1 MTASEASPPALEV
14 RPAAPEE
21 APVLANLLE
30 LYAHD
35 FSLIADLHL
44 GQDGRYGYSRL
55 AQYWTDP
62 TRLPFLV
69 RVDGRPAGFALIA
82 RGSEISGDPEVWD
95 VSEFFVV
102 RRHRRR
108 GVGAAVAHELWRRH
122 PGRWEVR
129 VMENNV
135 PAIAFW
141 AAAVRNF
148 TGRDPKPALVLSDD
162 RRWQVFSFDST
173 AA

>member
-1 MTASEASPPALEV
+1 MSPAESPPALEV
-14 RPAAPEE
+14 SPAAPEE

-35 FSLIADLHL
+35 FSAIADLHL
-44 GQDGRYGYSRL
+44 GRDGRYGYSRL

-62 TRLPFLV
+62 TRFPFLV

-82 RGSEISGDPEVWD
+82 KGSEISGDPEVWD

-108 GVGAAVAHELWRRH
+108 GVGAAVAHEIWRRF

-129 VMENNV
+129 VMENN
-135 PAIAFW
+135 PAAIAFW
-141 AAAVRNF
+141 AAAVRDF
-148 TGRDPKPALVLSDD
+148 IGAEIESVLVDTGE
-162 RRWQVFSFDST
+162 RRWQVFAFDS
-173 AA
+173 AVS

>member
-1 MTASEASPPALEV
+1 MRLDESPPALEV
-14 RPAAPEE
+14 RPAEPVEQQ
-21 APVLANLLE
+21 VLANLLE

-35 FSLIADLHL
+35 FSAIADLHL

-55 AQYWTDP
+55 EQYWTDP

-69 RVDGRPAGFALIA
+69 WIDGRPAGFALIG

-102 RRHRRR
+102 RRHRRC
-108 GVGAAVAHELWRRH
+108 GVGAAVAHQLWRRL

-129 VMENNV
+129 VMENNL
-135 PAIAFW
+135 PALAFW
-141 AAAVRNF
+141 AVAVRDF
-148 TGRDPKPALVLSDD
+148 TGHEPEPVLVVADD
-162 RRWQVFSFDST
+162 RGWQVFSFDST
-173 AA
+173 G

>member
-1 MTASEASPPALEV
+1 MSASEASPPAFEV
-14 RPAAPEE
+14 RPAGPEE

-62 TRLPFLV
+62 ARLPFLV
-69 RVDGRPAGFALIA
+69 RVDDRPAGFALIA
-82 RGSEISGDPEVWD
+82 KGSEITGDPEVWD
-95 VSEFFVV
+95 VAEFFVV
-102 RRHRRR
+102 RRHRRC
-108 GVGAAVAHELWRRH
+108 GVGAAVAHALWRRH

-129 VMENNV
+129 VMENN
-135 PAIAFW
+135 PAAIAFW
-141 AAAVRNF
+141 AAAVRDF
-148 TGRDPKPALVLSDD
+148 TGREPEPAAVSVGD
-162 RRWQVFSFDST
+162 RRWRVFSFDST

>member
-82 RGSEISGDPEVWD
+82 RGSEISGDPKVWD

-108 GVGAAVAHELWRRH
+108 GVGVAVAHELWRRH

-141 AAAVRNF
+141 AAAVRDF
-148 TGRDPKPALVLSDD
+148 TGREPQSALVLSDD